1 MTRMTRERVDR
12 ATERDPD
19 PARPGD
25 GDRPRSD
32 PRLDLIGAPAGV
44 GNRQLGRWARTL
56 SRDPR
61 DPTKPITVYIGKPP
75 PPPPPPPPPEAMKR
89 ATPENRRL
97 AELIDTLDQL
107 DDDALKN
114 VREQA
119 AAVAVGSSKDQ
130 PGAELKLEAAE
141 FLTSRR
147 RLRPLS
153 SSSNASATERRLY
166 VRSLIQEGLTDP
178 TLRKQTEGSFKKALA
193 SFTHTN
199 EIAADIAFFEK
210 QAEQFGKEFKSQARQ
225 TANRLLSDSLKSMNK
240 VLSSYGLPAT
250 SAMLAAE
257 RVYHGASVD
266 KEADGVVRMAT
277 ADKDINTPEHEGKR
291 QDLAN
296 EVKNL
301 KNQQL
306 LVAHAQKQANIAVN
320 NAPINGQGP
329 AWDRVKETQQ
339 ELARERAELARYW
352 IEAEREHPIIAAF
365 RRGEAIEKVDLG
377 ALGTD
382 PVRDEMKTVVVQ
394 ILPKIADIYK
404 AQYLIGLGSEHHG
417 ISPLALAPVVA
428 LTKTNMFVPDRSLRD
443 GVVKDLV
450 DEAADSDPTWVKVLA
465 LALAIVTLIPSG
477 GSSAI
482 LIGATG
488 AALAA
493 YSAGA
498 AWQEYDVHKTLSN
511 TDLDLAR
518 SLSTEEPSMTG
529 FAVSLVSLGLE
540 AIPLVHA
547 FNTAR
552 RIKALM
558 NEGKDVE
565 ALVNE
570 LNRIGENSPAKV
582 KNLGKEAEEEA
593 AAANREAARGHAHD
607 PVPKPL
613 KPVEPAAEP
622 SALRPPPRDPE
633 LVNGV
638 AGVSY
643 TDAKKVQDDIA
654 AELKQHVHGT
664 VAKNPD
670 MAWVMEMLAEA
681 PDTSTNWDLL
691 KILNPY
697 YATVRDP
704 DKVGEF
710 AAFLYQRA
718 AGRQI
723 TLRRALQDY
732 VTGGGNPITIKTL
745 KRSVLLEEAPF
756 IDAGFLPGDPHGR
769 FTHMFQEG
777 LIDFVHGRGEGR
789 RLRHLIA
796 HATGPAGPPRRG
808 REFWANVWDAFFD
821 DETGQLDVA
830 AKTHINRP
838 EVLGPLLQKYL
849 GLPL

>member
-1 MTRMTRERVDR
+1 MGV
-12 ATERDPD
+12 P
-19 PARPGD
+19 P
-25 GDRPRSD
+25 
-32 PRLDLIGAPAGV
+32 GV

-107 DDDALKN
+107 DDAALKN

-130 PGAELKLEAAE
+130 AGAELKLEAAE

-153 SSSNASATERRLY
+153 SSSDASATERRLY

-178 TLRKQTEGSFKKALA
+178 TLRKQTGGSFKKALA
-193 SFTHTN
+193 SFTHTGA
-199 EIAADIAFFEK
+199 IAADIAFFEK
-210 QAEQFGKEFKSQARQ
+210 QAEEFGKEFKSQARQ
-225 TANRLLSDSLKSMNK
+225 TANHLLSDSLKSMTK

-257 RVYHGASVD
+257 RVYHGASLD

-277 ADKDINTPEHEGKR
+277 ADKDINTPEHEDKR
-291 QDLAN
+291 RDLAN

-320 NAPINGQGP
+320 NAPVSGQGP

-339 ELARERAELARYW
+339 ELARERAELTRYW

-365 RRGEAIEKVDLG
+365 RRGEDVEKVDLG
-377 ALGTD
+377 TLGTD

-465 LALAIVTLIPSG
+465 VALAIVTLIPSG
-477 GSSAI
+477 GSSAV

-498 AWQEYDVHKTLSN
+498 AWQEYDVHKTLAN

-570 LNRIGENSPAKV
+570 LNRIGETSPAKV

-593 AAANREAARGHAHD
+593 AAANREAARTHPHD

-633 LVNGV
+633 LPHDF

-643 TDAKKVQDDIA
+643 TEAKKLQGDLA
-654 AELKQHVHGT
+654 AGLKQYVHGT
-664 VAKNPD
+664 VDKNPD
-670 MAWVMEMLAEA
+670 MAWVIEMLAEA
-681 PDTSTNWDLL
+681 PDTSTNWQLL
-691 KILNPY
+691 KVLNRD

-704 DKVGEF
+704 DKIAEF
-710 AAFLYQRA
+710 AVFLYQRA
-718 AGRQI
+718 AERR
-723 TLRRALQDY
+723 TTVRRALLEY
-732 VTGGGNPITIKTL
+732 VGGGTSPRTITSL
-745 KRSVLLEEAPF
+745 ERSDLLRDQPF
-756 IDAGFLPGDPHGR
+756 VDLGFSTGDPHGR

-777 LIDFVHGRGEGR
+777 LIDFVHGPGEGR
-789 RLRHLIA
+789 KLRQLVA
-796 HATGPAGPPRRG
+796 RTTGPPGAVRREK
-808 REFWANVWDAFFD
+808 EFWATTWDAFFD
-821 DETGQLDVA
+821 DETGRLDVP
-830 AKTHINRP
+830 KDPKHINRP
-838 EVLGPLLQKYL
+838 EILGPLLQRYL